1 MEITNLEQF
10 QNDFNI
16 AIEKS
21 LNQKLDIET
30 EIKEVLDFVNTIPKQ
45 RTFSKPIKSEF
56 ETIRST
62 RIFTI
67 SICDRKLLSDA
78 FYSIKETGKFNDL
91 IQTVNDT
98 ELTNQFKENTVKQ
111 AFELFEY
118 YKWLN
123 ERLSPQKAEKKSEGL
138 SHKEKMLA
146 LYYLGL
152 DMRKFRNNLQSAK
165 ILSKILGVDESNT
178 KDNLTY
184 FDGIKCKVK
193 TEDNLKTV
201 LQLFEHKDFKD
212 IHSEIKKDLEK

>member
-1 MEITNLEQF
+1 MEIIKLQQF
-10 QNDFNI
+10 QNDFNSVI
-16 AIEKS
+16 QKS
-21 LNQKLDIET
+21 LNQKLTIET
-30 EIKEVLDFVNTIPKQ
+30 EIRELVDYLNTIPTLKL
-45 RTFSKPIKSEF
+45 FKKPIQSEF

-67 SICDRKLLSDA
+67 PICERKLLSDA